1 MTSIFDII
9 ITIDLY
15 TKKIFAYF
23 FRGEPGPQDLS
34 ILLAFFAS
42 GIEPRVHFL
51 CSFQSI
57 KDIFVQ
63 HEQIIST
70 NAKYLAEEL
79 YYMST

>member
-9 ITIDLY
+9 FTIDLC
-15 TKKIFAYF
+15 TKIFAYI

-63 HEQIIST
+63 LEQIIST